1 MIPIYFILAENQ
13 KGNTEEEIENLIK
26 MIDNKESDQSIW
38 VKNNLLTTRYDEN
51 TNQFWIDVSSKNGE
65 EKFRGN
71 NVRT

>member
-1 MIPIYFILAENQ
+1 LIPIYFILAENQ